1 MTENTLKLLQFLQ
14 SQNQPIQLKATANAL
29 GLSWQG
35 VNAIFNQLVKNGL
48 GVRVPQ
54 VIIDEATGQE
64 KEIKLLV
71 LTEAGHSRELN

>member
-14 SQNQPIQLKATANAL
+14 SQSQPVQLKATANAL

-35 VNAIFNQLVKNGL
+35 VNAIFNQLVKSGL
-48 GVRVPQ
+48 GIRVPQ
-54 VIIDEATGQE
+54 VITDEATGQE

-71 LTEAGHSRELN
+71 LTDSGRTFS